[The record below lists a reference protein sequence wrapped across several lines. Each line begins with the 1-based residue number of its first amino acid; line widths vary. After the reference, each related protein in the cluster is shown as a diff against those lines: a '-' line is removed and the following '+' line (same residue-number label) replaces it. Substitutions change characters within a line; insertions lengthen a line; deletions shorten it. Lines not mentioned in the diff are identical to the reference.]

1 VIEASMREM
10 IDHIV
15 DGIPGVIGALIAT
28 TDGFLITSRLPEN
41 DVFDPSA
48 VAAMSAS
55 TLALGSRLVQLGG
68 PTPAKTVLHR
78 SAQAQVCVF
87 AVGSSAVL
95 TIVAE
100 SRADTERIERVGY
113 EVSWGLVRV
122 LEQEPPPA

>member
-1 VIEASMREM
+1 MREL
-10 IDHIV
+10 IDHVV

-28 TDGFLITSRLPEN
+28 TDGFLITSRLPDNE
-41 DVFDPSA
+41 VFDPSA

-78 SAQAQVCVF
+78 SAQSQVLVF

-95 TIVAE
+95 TVVADI
-100 SRADTERIERVGY
+100 RADTERIERIGY

-122 LEQEPPPA
+122 LEEQPPT

>member
-1 VIEASMREM
+1 MHV
-10 IDHIV
+10 V

-28 TDGFLITSRLPEN
+28 TDGFLITSRLPDNE
-41 DVFDPSA
+41 VFDPSA

-122 LEQEPPPA
+122 LEEQPPT

>member
-1 VIEASMREM
+1 VIEASMREL
-10 IDHIV
+10 IDHVV

-41 DVFDPSA
+41 EVFDPSA

-55 TLALGSRLVQLGG
+55 TLALASRLVQLGG
-68 PTPAKTVLHR
+68 ATPAKTVLHR
-78 SAQAQVCVF
+78 SAQAQVFVF
-87 AVGSSAVL
+87 AVGETAVL

-113 EVSWGLVRV
+113 EVAWGLVRA
-122 LEQEPPPA
+122 LEEQPPA

>member
-1 VIEASMREM
+1 M
-10 IDHIV
+10 
-15 DGIPGVIGALIAT
+15 
-28 TDGFLITSRLPEN
+28 
-41 DVFDPSA
+41 
-48 VAAMSAS
+48 
-55 TLALGSRLVQLGG
+55 
-68 PTPAKTVLHR
+68 LHR

-122 LEQEPPPA
+122 LEEQPPA

>member
-1 VIEASMREM
+1 VIEASMREL
-10 IDHIV
+10 IDHVV

-28 TDGFLITSRLPEN
+28 TDGFLITSRLPDNE
-41 DVFDPSA
+41 VFDPSA

-78 SAQAQVCVF
+78 SAQAQVLVF

-95 TIVAE
+95 TVVAE

-113 EVSWGLVRV
+113 EVAWGLVRV
-122 LEQEPPPA
+122 LEDQPPT